1 VRYVAALPDWR
12 QSSVIGSSISRVGW
26 RPPARE
32 LAPMA
37 KPQTKQQ
44 QTYSWVVYRL
54 RGMPTQ
60 FIGPIY
66 DQPDELAAIKQA
78 IEEFKVREQ
87 A

>member
-1 VRYVAALPDWR
+1 
-12 QSSVIGSSISRVGW
+12 
-26 RPPARE
+26 
-32 LAPMA
+32 MA